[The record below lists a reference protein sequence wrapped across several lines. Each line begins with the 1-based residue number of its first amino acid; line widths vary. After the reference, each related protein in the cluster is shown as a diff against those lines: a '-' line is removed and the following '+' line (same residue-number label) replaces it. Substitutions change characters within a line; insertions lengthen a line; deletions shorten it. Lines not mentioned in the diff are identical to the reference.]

1 MCGCCSNA
9 ADDFDFEKINAV
21 IRRGDIIGVRGFPGR
36 TQTGELSLF
45 ATHVQLLS
53 PCLHILPPETSGLKD
68 VETRYRQR
76 CECTSQHYISFC
88 TRRSAPEHCADHY
101 ISHVSFPDSNPSRH
115 PPLPAATST

>member
-1 MCGCCSNA
+1 MHGPSSALDPCSNA

-76 CECTSQHYISFC
+76 CVDACMSIALSFLLC
-88 TRRSAPEHCADHY
+88 NFATL
-101 ISHVSFPDSNPSRH
+101 SHLVSRH
-115 PPLPAATST
+115 RV

>member
-1 MCGCCSNA
+1 M
-9 ADDFDFEKINAV
+9 
-21 IRRGDIIGVRGFPGR
+21 RGFPGR

-76 CECTSQHYISFC
+76 CEYTTQHNTALYFTTISLFC
-88 TRRSAPEHCADHY
+88 LGTVC
-101 ISHVSFPDSNPSRH
+101 
-115 PPLPAATST
+115 